1 MTPVLLDQ
9 KSIFKAG
16 IYLTL
21 VIAVVFISGYYTGF
35 QRADSGQGVDLNK
48 TMVLALPKPA
58 HADVSEFEPFVPQMQ
73 MPGADI
79 DVDSPENTT
88 DAVGDQEREVKR
100 ANEAGSRVATA
111 IQQTTNAIETPVNTE
126 NRAAQNEKHLK
137 PDSSPVAIARVE
149 NASAIATIGTAES
162 DPQNA
167 VSGQSSADNVEPIG
181 QAVIIDNASA
191 QDARYT
197 IQVGVFADADN
208 ATRRKTELQDQQLT
222 AYVNEYRNKLDQ
234 PRYNVRFGFFKDKS
248 SALTALTHFEQ
259 NLSGSGYVTR
269 IRAR

>member
-16 IYLTL
+16 IYLAL
-21 VIAVVFISGYYTGF
+21 VIAVVFISGYYTGY

-58 HADVSEFEPFVPQMQ
+58 HADVSEFEPFIPQAQ
-73 MPGADI
+73 IPGADI
-79 DVDSPENTT
+79 DVDSPENAA
-88 DAVGDQEREVKR
+88 DAVGDQEREVMQ
-100 ANEAGSRVATA
+100 ANEADSRVATA
-111 IQQTTNAIETPVNTE
+111 IQQTTNAIETPVITE
-126 NRAAQNEKHLK
+126 NRGVQNEKHLK
-137 PDSSPVAIARVE
+137 PATSPVATASTE
-149 NASAIATIGTAES
+149 NASALAAIGTAES
-162 DPQNA
+162 HPHNA
-167 VSGQSSADNVEPIG
+167 ISGQSSADNVEPAG
-181 QAVIIDNASA
+181 QAVIIDSASA
-191 QDARYT
+191 HDARYT

-208 ATRRKTELQDQQLT
+208 AMRREAELQDQQLT

-248 SALTALTHFEQ
+248 SALAALAYFEQ